1 MNMWVGLQHNICCM
15 GYHFAGSWV
24 YVWFGFWVFVEVK
37 TESSLMEFGVQFEV
51 VIAIHGIAWA
61 NALEHQRGYR
71 ICRVYPIFG

>member
-1 MNMWVGLQHNICCM
+1 M
-15 GYHFAGSWV
+15 
-24 YVWFGFWVFVEVK
+24 EVK

-61 NALEHQRGYR
+61 NTLKHQRGYR